1 MLNEERKEYMVG
13 TTGRTT
19 PQKIEIV
26 QNQLTKP
33 LDNLKLEEQLDQE
46 ESTMSY
52 SNLVPQKIIR
62 NDKNPL
68 RKIHQWPKNT
78 IRIE

>member
-33 LDNLKLEEQLDQE
+33 LDNLKLEEQLDHE

-52 SNLVPQKIIR
+52 SNLVPQKLYGMI
-62 NDKNPL
+62 
-68 RKIHQWPKNT
+68 KILFEKYINGQKIP
-78 IRIE
+78 